1 MSVIRMHSASV
12 SINSFMKCIWRN
24 TYRMGLDIER
34 CKTFRF
40 LIRIILCSTSDCIPL
55 RNKKNVRI
63 SRTSFMSIPQGLI
76 RVIWEQSETSFCLCV
91 FLFWSRCEMI
101 LFDCNQVLFI
111 YCYGFAFQ
119 HKHRLQI
126 GYCKKFRSGISKL
139 KKKRFV
145 RRKKN
150 DKHHVL
156 PIVPIK
162 YFMKGN
168 TWSINQ
174 TNWINY
180 SHWFL
185 LIKLQILPDSLFLY

>member
-1 MSVIRMHSASV
+1 
-12 SINSFMKCIWRN
+12 
-24 TYRMGLDIER
+24 
-34 CKTFRF
+34 
-40 LIRIILCSTSDCIPL
+40 
-55 RNKKNVRI
+55 
-63 SRTSFMSIPQGLI
+63 MSIPQGLI

-91 FLFWSRCEMI
+91 FY
-101 LFDCNQVLFI
+101 FDHDVKWFCLIVIKFCLYIATDLPSSINTDFRLAIVKNSGQV
-111 YCYGFAFQ
+111 YQ
-119 HKHRLQI
+119 NW
-126 GYCKKFRSGISKL
+126 